1 MSNVSMIN
9 GHIDE
14 PKRVSDNEIIEAMKY
29 CCGNKGAIECT
40 ESTCYQAALPE
51 NRDGNTRWCRQW
63 LMKDALDLINRLKAD
78 KEALIAGQETLM
90 KCIAKKKETIAELD
104 IQLEN
109 SEAFNKKLMQDLH
122 SYHDFNIDRIKRVK
136 DIAFKEFA
144 ERLKK
149 EATIDEDS
157 TWWISNIDVDN
168 LVKEMTESGC
178 EYKEIENLIK

>member
-14 PKRVSDNEIIEAMKY
+14 PKGLTTGKAVSMIDEYLEEPNSI
-29 CCGNKGAIECT
+29 NKEWVECMRL
-40 ESTCYQAALPE
+40 CKQALLE
-51 NRDGNTRWCRQW
+51 NVN
-63 LMKDALDLINRLKAD
+63 LKAD
-78 KEALIAGQETLM
+78 KEALIAGQESLM

-157 TWWISNIDVDN
+157 TWWIANIDIDN
-168 LVKEMTESGC
+168 LVEEMTEGKSNDKAFW
-178 EYKEIENLIK
+178 EDTH